1 MAVLGPPPRA
11 RAAATALVALLL
23 AACAAAPPP
32 ARAPLYPVAA
42 ETRAPPQTV
51 TVLLPGA
58 LTTSRVFGPA
68 RDWAGPDHLVV
79 EYRLPGM
86 QGEPLR
92 PALDIDRAAGW
103 VADLANRHPQ
113 ARIQLL
119 GYSTGAVIAI
129 EAAGRIDHGERV
141 RVVAVSSATPFPGA
155 ALALLRGAAQ
165 VAGGALA
172 IGSFDRDRVWEEYFK
187 TLYLGTGWRRSP
199 EKRDLARRLEEAMR
213 GRLTTPG
220 EGRGRAQSASLLFW
234 TPSRA
239 ALDSKATITFYHG
252 DRDPVFPLGPVRRLA
267 TRMGARLCV
276 LPDEGHMLFLS
287 RPDLI
292 WQIGQQFR
300 ASAPD
305 GPCWTVGPREP
316 SPTIRDR
323 S

>member
-1 MAVLGPPPRA
+1 MAVLTHPSRA
-11 RAAATALVALLL
+11 RSAMGALVALLL
-23 AACAAAPPP
+23 AACAATPPP

-42 ETRAPPQTV
+42 ETRASPATV

-58 LTTSRVFGPA
+58 LTTARVFGPA

-92 PALDIDRAAGW
+92 PALDIERAAGW

-129 EAAGRIDHGERV
+129 EAAGRIDRSERV
-141 RVVAVSSATPFPGA
+141 RIVAVSSATPFPGA
-155 ALALLRGAAQ
+155 ALALMRGAAQ

-172 IGSFDRDRVWEEYFK
+172 IGSLDRDRIWEEYFK
-187 TLYLGTGWRRSP
+187 TLYLGSGWRQSP
-199 EKRDLARRLEEAMR
+199 EKRALARWLEEAMR

-239 ALDSKATITFYHG
+239 ALESRAAITFYHG

-267 TRMGARLCV
+267 DRLGARLCV
-276 LPDEGHMLFLS
+276 LPEEGHMLFLS
-287 RPDLI
+287 RPDLTARI
-292 WQIGQQFR
+292 ERQFR
-300 ASAPD
+300 SPAPD
-305 GPCWTVGPREP
+305 APC
-316 SPTIRDR
+316 
-323 S
+323 